1 MFKNVKKGLAVI
13 SMLIVTVFS
22 QSGCFFLVGATAG
35 VGAYVWVK
43 GALEQNLNASAE
55 RVHTATI
62 KALDRQ
68 KLTIASD
75 QADRLKAKVVAEFS
89 DGQNVTIE
97 INALTEKT
105 TKIQIRIGVLG
116 DKAKSELILNTIK
129 RYL

>member
-1 MFKNVKKGLAVI
+1 MFENVKKVLLVI

-43 GALEQNLNASAE
+43 GALEQNLNATAE
-55 RVHTATI
+55 KVHDATT
-62 KALDRQ
+62 KALNSQ
-68 KLTIASD
+68 KLTIVLD

-89 DGQNVTIE
+89 DGQNVTVE

-105 TKIQIRIGVLG
+105 TKIQIRVGILG